1 MQQRDK
7 GRSFVLGER
16 LQYVLLPGE
25 RLQDEAAED
34 PLTAALE
41 ERMADSELYWKNK
54 LQRPLQEVFATCLSP
69 SALQVYCRVL
79 KDSVRQR
86 ALAAQDC
93 QSL

>member
-1 MQQRDK
+1 MRKFSYLQQRDK

-41 ERMADSELYWKNK
+41 HRMADSELYWKNK

-69 SALQVYCRVL
+69 SALQVHYDTL
-79 KDSVRQR
+79 
-86 ALAAQDC
+86 L
-93 QSL
+93 